1 MAWRL
6 QPQSIHGELARFV
19 FVLAVPLVAVIAY
32 LLYDRAQHDVAD
44 AEQAVQRL
52 ADNGVDRAAR
62 FVEDTR
68 LALEAVA
75 RRPLVRAMDQAR
87 CDPDLRHLLELYPR
101 ASNFLVVDREGRIL
115 CGAIPPPR
123 DRVVRIRDEGLL
135 ARINETRRFGLS
147 QPVIGRINKRW
158 SLAAVH
164 PVFGDD
170 DEFVGTVSMSI
181 DLLAWQ
187 PFPAIIGLPEDTIVS
202 LLSGGVVIARSADA
216 AKWVGQDVSGGEI
229 MQHVR
234 DRKQGVVRAVGAAG
248 VDRIWAFRAVPDT
261 DLTVLAGIRAS
272 AVLGP
277 VRERTLE
284 VVALVAL
291 VVGGA
296 LALAV
301 LFGRRLTRPIRDI
314 ADAVRWRS
322 EGREDLRIPVAG
334 PREVAAMAEELNRGI
349 ERGVRLA
356 REREELLARMQ
367 MQLAR
372 MPIACLTLDA
382 QDCVTYANPAA
393 ERMLGRS
400 ADEISGRHPFAL
412 YVPEER
418 KALVAE
424 IFARVRRG
432 ERVNA
437 TGESLRANG
446 ERIQIEWVMTPLYGE
461 DGGYFGQLAMATNVT
476 EQVRAAQRLELT
488 QRLFAAL
495 SEVNE
500 AIVRVREREELFK
513 RVCEICVARMG
524 LVVAYVALV
533 DPGRGEVVPKVY
545 AGPGS
550 GFLGDAV
557 FPLDPG
563 QPMGAGVTATAVRS
577 GRPAVANDVDAD
589 PARDAA
595 RPMRQRIGSRA
606 AASFPLSQGGEVVG
620 ALTVHSVDPAFFD
633 APLVEL
639 LTRMADDLSFA
650 LDKMAER
657 DQLDELTRTLEERVR
672 RRTQELEAA
681 NQELEAFS
689 YSVSHDLRAPVRH
702 IEGFLRLLAKELPEP
717 DAKAAHYL
725 QTIGAA
731 ARRMGALIDDLL
743 ALSRTGRQPVN
754 LQRVD
759 LQALVRELIHEAAP
773 DLAQRRVEWQID
785 DLPQVMADASLL
797 RIVLQNL
804 LSNALKYTRSRPV
817 ASISIQA
824 RPGSDGSVEIT
835 VRDNGVGFDARFK
848 DKLFGVF
855 QRLHRDEEFEG
866 TGIGLATARRIVN
879 RHGQRIW
886 GEGALDQG
894 AAFTFTMTS
903 SAYGE
908 NP

>member
-6 QPQSIHGELARFV
+6 QPGSIGGELGRFV
-19 FVLAVPLVAVIAY
+19 AVLALPLLGLIAY
-32 LLYDRAQHDVAD
+32 HAYERARHDVEDAESSVSRLAESAADRAQ
-44 AEQAVQRL
+44 
-52 ADNGVDRAAR
+52 R

-75 RRPLVRAMDQAR
+75 RRPLVRAMDAAR
-87 CDPDLRHLLELYPR
+87 CDPRLKDLLELYPR
-101 ASNFLVVDREGRIL
+101 AGNFLVVDREGRML

-123 DRVVRIRDEGLL
+123 DRVVRISDEALL
-135 ARINETRRFGLS
+135 RKLLQTGRFALS
-147 QPVIGRINKRW
+147 QPLIGRINQRW
-158 SLAAVH
+158 AVAAVH
-164 PVFGDD
+164 PVLDADGD
-170 DEFVGTVSMSI
+170 VLGMVSVSI
-181 DLLAWQ
+181 DLINWR
-187 PFPAIIGLPEDTIVS
+187 PLPTDAAMPSRSVVV
-202 LLSGGVVIARSADA
+202 LLSGSVVIATGGDETR
-216 AKWVGQDVSGGEI
+216 WVGRDIGDSEI
-229 MQHVR
+229 AARVR
-234 DRKQGVVRAVGAAG
+234 DLGEGVVRARGAED
-248 VDRIWAFRAVPDT
+248 VERIWAFKAVPGT
-261 DLTVLAGIRAS
+261 PWTALAGIEAEH
-272 AVLGP
+272 VLAP

-301 LFGRRLTRPIRDI
+301 LFGRRLIRPMRDI
-314 ADAVRWRS
+314 AEAVRRRG
-322 EGREDLRIPVAG
+322 EGRED
-334 PREVAAMAEELNRGI
+334 
-349 ERGVRLA
+349 
-356 REREELLARMQ
+356 LLARMQ
-367 MQLAR
+367 MQLER
-372 MPIACLTLDA
+372 MPIACLTLDSE
-382 QDCVTYANPAA
+382 DCVTYANPAA
-393 ERMLGRS
+393 ERMFGRS
-400 ADEISGRHPFAL
+400 ADEMSGRHPIAL

-424 IFARVRRG
+424 IFARVHRG

-437 TGESLRANG
+437 TGESLRKDG
-446 ERIQIEWVMTPLYGE
+446 ERIQIEWVLTPLYGE
-461 DGGYFGQLAMATNVT
+461 DGGYFGQLAMATEVT
-476 EQVRAAQRLELT
+476 ERVRAAERLALM
-488 QRLFAAL
+488 QNLFAAL

-500 AIVRVREREELFK
+500 TIVRVREREELF
-513 RVCEICVARMG
+513 RCVCEICVARMG

-550 GFLGDAV
+550 GFLGDAA

-563 QPMGAGVTATAVRS
+563 QPMGAGVTASAVRS

-702 IEGFLRLLAKELPEP
+702 IEGFLRLLAKEMPEP

-743 ALSRTGRQPVN
+743 TLSRTGRQPVN

-759 LQALVRELIHEAAP
+759 LQALVRELVHEAAP

-785 DLPQVMADASLL
+785 DLPPVMADASLL

-804 LSNALKYTRSRPV
+804 LSNALKYTRTRPV
-817 ASISIQA
+817 ASISIEA

-866 TGIGLATARRIVN
+866 TGIGLATARRILN
-879 RHGQRIW
+879 RHGQRIR

-908 NP
+908 WP